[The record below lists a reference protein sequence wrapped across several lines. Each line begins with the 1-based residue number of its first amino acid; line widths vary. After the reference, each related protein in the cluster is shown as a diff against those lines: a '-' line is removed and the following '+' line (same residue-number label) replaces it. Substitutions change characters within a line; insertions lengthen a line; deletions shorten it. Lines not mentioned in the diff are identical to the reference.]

1 MTIVLYCQYVWGMG
15 HLFRSVELAR
25 ALSDHR
31 VILVA
36 GGQTVALDL
45 PRHIECVRLPP
56 LFMDELF
63 TGLISGIPG
72 RSVEAIQHERRQAL
86 TALFERAR
94 PEIFIVE
101 LYPFGRSAFAFELE
115 PLLSEIRR
123 NAYGPVRT
131 VCSIRDVLVEKRD
144 PRAYEER
151 VVESLNRWFDLL
163 LIHSDERLLPLGDTF
178 GRCKDIRIPMLYTG
192 FVAPQPDR
200 EHARALRREWD
211 LRSGAKKVV
220 ASCGGGRSG
229 YRLLKSVLSACARLM
244 KRRPLQLA
252 AFTGPFMPD
261 DEFDDLQARAG
272 EGIVVRRF
280 TSRFLEVLSA
290 ADLSISLAGYNTC
303 MNLLTTGVPALVL
316 PYRRQREQPLRVE
329 KLLPFLPLQ
338 VLEEQ
343 DLDVGRL
350 MEAIERG
357 WTLSRRTAPVPVRLD
372 GAEATAAALE
382 DLGSMLQ
389 R

>member
-1 MTIVLYCQYVWGMG
+1 
-15 HLFRSVELAR
+15 
-25 ALSDHR
+25 
-31 VILVA
+31 
-36 GGQTVALDL
+36 
-45 PRHIECVRLPP
+45 
-56 LFMDELF
+56 
-63 TGLISGIPG
+63 
-72 RSVEAIQHERRQAL
+72 
-86 TALFERAR
+86 
-94 PEIFIVE
+94 
-101 LYPFGRSAFAFELE
+101 
-115 PLLSEIRR
+115 
-123 NAYGPVRT
+123 
-131 VCSIRDVLVEKRD
+131 
-144 PRAYEER
+144 
-151 VVESLNRWFDLL
+151 
-163 LIHSDERLLPLGDTF
+163 
-178 GRCKDIRIPMLYTG
+178 
-192 FVAPQPDR
+192 
-200 EHARALRREWD
+200 
-211 LRSGAKKVV
+211 
-220 ASCGGGRSG
+220 
-229 YRLLKSVLSACARLM
+229 M